1 MSFSRKFSAEALS
14 IAGGLVIIGFLLRL
28 SYDAA
33 IVAAAV
39 ACFIIGAVFRP
50 RRLVGWIPALVV
62 SLTWIAISGDMYAG
76 YNVFKLHILG
86 ITAFPIIAWP
96 TALAFAYLYLV
107 PLVQAK
113 PWPRRW
119 LYLAAVYS
127 VGIIAAEWLG
137 YHLLG
142 LSRLADTGHLPLPVV
157 DAAGLFRQRHGLHG
171 NGVMDGTKAG
181 PPRADPY
188 GRGVVAANEG
198 RIRNGNGLLARP
210 SRRGRRQGRGTR
222 PGRPR

>member
-142 LSRLADTGHLPLPVV
+142 VHLEAGKAYPGWPILDIFHCPWWMQLAYFANGTVFMGMASWMERKQDHHAPTRTAGAWWRQMKGGSETVTG
-157 DAAGLFRQRHGLHG
+157 
-171 NGVMDGTKAG
+171 
-181 PPRADPY
+181 
-188 GRGVVAANEG
+188 
-198 RIRNGNGLLARP
+198 
-210 SRRGRRQGRGTR
+210 S
-222 PGRPR
+222 